1 MHATTVLGLDD
12 LASLRRLGT
21 SVRLARLRRN
31 LSQED
36 LARRMG
42 VGRGAVVAL
51 EQGGPGVGLG
61 ILVKALTVLG
71 YTERLGE
78 LLANDP
84 IGDEMDPA
92 LGRQRAGA
100 KDDVAD
106 F

>member
-1 MHATTVLGLDD
+1 MRASTVLGLDERE
-12 LASLRRLGT
+12 SLRGLGR
-21 SVRLARLRRN
+21 SIRLARLRRN

-36 LARRMG
+36 LAGRMG
-42 VGRGAVVAL
+42 VGRGAVVTL
-51 EQGGPGVGLG
+51 EKGGTGVGLG

-78 LLANDP
+78 LLASDP
-84 IGDEMDPA
+84 IGDEMDLA
-92 LGRQRAGA
+92 MGRQRAGS

>member
-1 MHATTVLGLDD
+1 MRASTMLGLEERE
-12 LASLRRLGT
+12 SLRRLGT

-36 LARRMG
+36 LAGRMG
-42 VGRGAVVAL
+42 VGRGAVVDL
-51 EQGGPGVGLG
+51 EKGASGVGLG
-61 ILVKALTVLG
+61 ILIKALTVLG

-84 IGDEMDPA
+84 IGDEMDLA
-92 LGRQRAGA
+92 MGRQRAGA